1 MEEISLNTSKFNN
14 IIYYDPNANHS
25 SSLNQD
31 SDYFE
36 RVTPGAFIICTNM
49 DSFKLIRTEILCEI
63 EKDKRI
69 SFNIITIGSQCENVM
84 QFLDED
90 IKFKNCIKSV
100 CVYSMNIQKWAPLK
114 SNYDLVYGV
123 VNSPKEVKEFIEKF
137 ASEDIKP
144 YRLTK
149 IITFKDYLEK
159 YKDRHF
165 KISQFYG
172 DLTPETYKE
181 NMEKMKSLIE
191 KENEEG
197 KLYNKNK
204 NKLLEGFLTFDLKED
219 LKSLDKLIIK
229 EYEKNTFYGD
239 LNKWLM
245 NANFNS
251 FDVVAYFTARLMYSL
266 NNYAKQEGK
275 YCDLDGKDVYRG
287 IKLSY
292 SSILP
297 YERAKGQ
304 IITLS
309 SFISTSE
316 EAKIAENFS
325 WRKDTISL
333 YNLKKK
339 FSVILTIKNHYKKD
353 WISNGIKLED
363 ISQYGAEK
371 EIIFLPFSFYYVR
384 DVQIDLNNYKADI
397 YLETIGKKE
406 ILEEQIRIG
415 RQINYNNKE
424 KIMEVQ

>member
-69 SFNIITIGSQCENVM
+69 FFNIITVGSQCENVM

-144 YRLTK
+144 SHLTK

-325 WRKDTISL
+325 GRKDTISL

-339 FSVILTIKNHYKKD
+339 IFSY
-353 WISNGIKLED
+353 
-363 ISQYGAEK
+363 
-371 EIIFLPFSFYYVR
+371 F
-384 DVQIDLNNYKADI
+384 NY
-397 YLETIGKKE
+397 
-406 ILEEQIRIG
+406 
-415 RQINYNNKE
+415 
-424 KIMEVQ
+424 